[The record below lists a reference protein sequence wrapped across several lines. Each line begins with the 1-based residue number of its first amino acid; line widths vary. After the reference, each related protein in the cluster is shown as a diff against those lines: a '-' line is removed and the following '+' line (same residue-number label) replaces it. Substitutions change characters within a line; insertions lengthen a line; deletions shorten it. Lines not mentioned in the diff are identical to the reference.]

1 MERKRRI
8 NVPGRGEVD
17 ATEVGFR
24 AGAEHW
30 NEYLADDGSVIRL
43 KLVAT
48 EILRIDDT
56 YDADGNPSYVVKS
69 TNVVSVSA
77 PDNLRRGAAPG

>member
-8 NVPGRGEVD
+8 ELPGIGEVD

-24 AGAEHW
+24 ASGEHW
-30 NEYLADDGSVIRL
+30 NEYLADDGSVIRV

-48 EILRIDDT
+48 EILRIDDMHDT
-56 YDADGNPSYVVKS
+56 EGNPGYFIKS
-69 TNVVSVSA
+69 TNVTNVSA
-77 PDNLRRGAAPG
+77 PENLRKKP